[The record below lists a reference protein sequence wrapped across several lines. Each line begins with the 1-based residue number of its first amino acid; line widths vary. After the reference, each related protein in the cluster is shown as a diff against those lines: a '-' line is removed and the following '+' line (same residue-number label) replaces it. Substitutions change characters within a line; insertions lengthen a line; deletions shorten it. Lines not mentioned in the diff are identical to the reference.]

1 MLPFWSTLA
10 MSSRKDFQTTRTG
23 AAGEPS
29 SRRARG
35 EAWVFSDGNR

>member
-10 MSSRKDFQTTRTG
+10 MSSRRDFQTTRTG

-29 SRRARG
+29 SRNARG
-35 EAWVFSDGNR
+35 AACVFSDGRR